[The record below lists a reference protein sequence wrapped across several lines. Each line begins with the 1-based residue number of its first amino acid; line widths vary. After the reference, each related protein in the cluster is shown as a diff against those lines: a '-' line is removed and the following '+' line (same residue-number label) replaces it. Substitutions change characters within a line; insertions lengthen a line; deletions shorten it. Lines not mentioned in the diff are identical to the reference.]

1 MIRLT
6 RINQARFYLNS
17 DLIEFIDSIPDTLIT
32 TVNGT
37 KVLVA
42 EDPEEVVRRVVE
54 FRRTILP
61 QGRGPTGVSDPAGET
76 SQR

>member
-6 RINQARFYLNS
+6 RINQARFYVNS

-42 EDPEEVVRRVVE
+42 EAPEEVVRRMVE
-54 FRRTILP
+54 FRRAVLP
-61 QGRGPTGVSDPAGET
+61 LAPDQASRLGRV
-76 SQR
+76 